1 MVKGVITS
9 QEVVSSQLIYAIVE
23 SVISKINSHADL
35 PASYPSKSQFI
46 RDLLQEQIED
56 ENLAVQRAEVF
67 GVDLNPPRAVILV
80 DAANYILESVDV
92 TEASAQYAQ
101 RSQQTINSIV
111 NFFHLPNDTICTD
124 LGAGIICVLKAS
136 DTKNLDLWVNREEQ
150 EKRSDAAWANLT
162 ALKRAAHALDLR
174 LQRDL
179 SHRTKIGV
187 GRYYPGIKGLARSY
201 KDACAALSLG
211 SRLQKSKSV
220 HCLSELGIAAFV
232 SIADETTKVELAQY
246 LLSPLDDEPDL
257 ITTIKTFFAENCC
270 SSASAKQLYIHRN
283 TLNYRLDKIASLTG
297 LDPRNFDDAVQIR
310 ISLLLR
316 SLSTKP

>member
-9 QEVVSSQLIYAIVE
+9 QEMVSSQLIYAIVE
-23 SVISKINSHADL
+23 SVISKINSHTEL
-35 PASYPSKSQFI
+35 LSSYPLKSQFI

-56 ENLAVQRAEVF
+56 ENLAVQRAEGF
-67 GVDLNPPRAVILV
+67 GVDLSPPRAVILV
-80 DAANYILESVDV
+80 DAANYILESGNS
-92 TEASAQYAQ
+92 TEALAQYEQ
-101 RSQQTINSIV
+101 RSQQTIDSIV

-136 DTKNLDLWVNREEQ
+136 DTKNLDLWVKHEEQ
-150 EKRSDAAWANLT
+150 EKRSDTAWANLT
-162 ALKRAAHALDLR
+162 ALKRAAHALCRR
-174 LQRDL
+174 LQQEL
-179 SHRTKIGV
+179 GHSTKIGL

-211 SRLQKSKSV
+211 SRLQQSKSV

-232 SIADETTKVELAQY
+232 SIADETTKIELAQY

-257 ITTIKTFFAENCC
+257 ITTIKTFFSENCC

-316 SLSTKP
+316 SLR